1 MTTDGGD
8 PPPAAAA
15 VPVIAPGLH
24 GKASAFDPQQEDWI
38 EYVERLEL
46 YFMANNIE
54 NLSKKRA
61 IFLNA
66 AGPSTYRLVKTLAIP
81 GKPTDLSFDEIV
93 EKVKTHFHPKPSP
106 IIKRFEFNMRKQK
119 IKEAVSE
126 YVASLRRIAE
136 HCEYGATL
144 DEMLR
149 DHLVCEIADKRVQNR
164 YLRESKLTYAD
175 ALSMALA
182 AETAVKDSRKLHSKG
197 DDDGATP
204 FEVTHE
210 EESTVQQINRDRTPR
225 SRFPRRRLPT
235 PQKGSATGHEE
246 PQCHRCGGKHN
257 PTRCRFRDYDCHYC
271 KKKGHL
277 AAVCRKKK
285 QADKAPDSEQAKR
298 VKVVP
303 SRQEDQEYT
312 MYHVSGQGSTK
323 PLIADVTLN
332 GISTAMEIDTGASV
346 SLMGEVHFKPLREKG
361 AILRQSNA
369 KLSTYTGE
377 TIPVLGISDV
387 KVEHNG
393 QTLTLPLVVIP
404 GNGPPL
410 LGRDWLTTLQLN
422 WESIFR
428 VNTQRSLQDVL

>member
-15 VPVIAPGLH
+15 MPVVASGLH
-24 GKASAFDPQQEDWI
+24 GKASAFYPQQEDWI

-46 YFMANNIE
+46 YFMANDIE

-61 IFLNA
+61 ILLNA

-119 IKEAVSE
+119 IKEMVSE
-126 YVASLRRIAE
+126 YVAALRRIAE
-136 HCEYGATL
+136 HCEYGVTL

-149 DHLVCEIADKRVQNR
+149 DRLVCGIADKRVQNR
-164 YLRESKLTYAD
+164 YLRYSKLTYAD

-182 AETAVKDSRKLHSKG
+182 AETAVKDSRKLHSNG

-210 EESTVQQINRDRTPR
+210 EEPTVQQINQDKTPR

-235 PQKGSATGHEE
+235 PQKGSPTGHEE

-257 PTRCRFRDYDCHYC
+257 PTRCRFRDYDCHYTV
-271 KKKGHL
+271 KRKGTWQQY
-277 AAVCRKKK
+277 V
-285 QADKAPDSEQAKR
+285 AKR
-298 VKVVP
+298 SKV
-303 SRQEDQEYT
+303 
-312 MYHVSGQGSTK
+312 TK
-323 PLIADVTLN
+323 HRT
-332 GISTAMEIDTGASV
+332 
-346 SLMGEVHFKPLREKG
+346 
-361 AILRQSNA
+361 QS
-369 KLSTYTGE
+369 KLS
-377 TIPVLGISDV
+377 
-387 KVEHNG
+387 
-393 QTLTLPLVVIP
+393 
-404 GNGPPL
+404 
-410 LGRDWLTTLQLN
+410 
-422 WESIFR
+422 ESK
-428 VNTQRSLQDVL
+428 